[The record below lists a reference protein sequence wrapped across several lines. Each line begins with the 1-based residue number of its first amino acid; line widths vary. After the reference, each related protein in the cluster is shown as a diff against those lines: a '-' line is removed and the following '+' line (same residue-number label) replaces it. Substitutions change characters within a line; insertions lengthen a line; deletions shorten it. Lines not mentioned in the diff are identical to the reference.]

1 MTTATRSR
9 TATRPQGQTR
19 TDTDGNTPAPQAEQ
33 PPRPAIWLQVVT
45 ASGSTQPVGIAID
58 APDWETALDNAIMQA
73 KLFVMREQ
81 LAAARKG

>member
-9 TATRPQGQTR
+9 TQTADR
-19 TDTDGNTPAPQAEQ
+19 TNTDGNTPAQQAEQ

-45 ASGSTQPVGIAID
+45 ASVSTQPVGIAID